1 MTDPDRFDYSAII
14 DRPPLRWPGG
24 ARLALWVCPN
34 IEHYEFQPGPVRVR
48 DPWPRCP
55 HPDVLGYGLKDY
67 GNRVGLWRMFETM
80 DRYGIRCTVSLNLAN
95 FEHYPEIFE
104 ACERRSWDYMCHGIY
119 NSQYLWGYSEEEERA
134 YISDCVDTFR
144 RLTGRRLHGWFS
156 PAASHTLNTPDLV
169 AAAGFSYYCD
179 FYHDDQ
185 PVPVR
190 VKTRRLITIPYQMDL
205 NDAVLTQGSG
215 EGEDF
220 LRISRDMFD
229 TLYAEGETNGRVMCM
244 AIHPYLMGRPHRHKY
259 LAEAIEYVVS
269 HSGVW
274 VATGSEIADW
284 YYAHY
289 YDAAAS
295 GAKA

>member
-1 MTDPDRFDYSAII
+1 MACGGCSRQWTVTGSA
-14 DRPPLRWPGG
+14 
-24 ARLALWVCPN
+24 ARSRS
-34 IEHYEFQPGPVRVR
+34 I
-48 DPWPRCP
+48 
-55 HPDVLGYGLKDY
+55 
-67 GNRVGLWRMFETM
+67 WRTSST
-80 DRYGIRCTVSLNLAN
+80 IPKSSKPAN
-95 FEHYPEIFE
+95 AAAGTTCATE
-104 ACERRSWDYMCHGIY
+104 STTT
-119 NSQYLWGYSEEEERA
+119 QYLWGYGEEEERA

-185 PVPVR
+185 PIPVR

-259 LAEAIEYVVS
+259 LAEAIEYIVS

-274 VATGSEIADW
+274 LATGSEIADW

-289 YDAAAS
+289 RERGFGSEGLKCRAAAKWAWITTS
-295 GAKA
+295 MSIRASTRDHSFVCHAVRELHSSFFFISSTEN